1 MACPYA
7 FILGVPEQGVHA
19 PRIGGYARNDILGT
33 IGLAILTAY
42 IMKISFLYSLV
53 VWFVLGEIL
62 HYLFG
67 VQTAFLTSLGIKS
80 CPENKS

>member
-7 FILGVPEQGVHA
+7 FVLGVPGQGVHA

-33 IGLAILTAY
+33 IGLAIITAY
-42 IMKISFLYSLV
+42 IMKISFLYSFV

>member
-7 FILGVPEQGVHA
+7 FILGVPGQGVHA

-33 IGLAILTAY
+33 IGLAIITAY
-42 IMKISFLYSLV
+42 IMKISFLYSFV